1 VSVVRLR
8 PLVIVAD
15 DEPDALRLG
24 KLCLTRADFAVITA
38 GDGEEARDLIR
49 SESPDACVLDVA
61 MPRMTGLELTRLLRA
76 DAATAGLPILLLTA
90 AARLADE
97 TAGREA
103 GADAYLTKPFAAAD
117 LVARV
122 RELIA
127 ARGVSSERAGLTR
140 P

>member
-1 VSVVRLR
+1 VSVTRIR
-8 PLVIVAD
+8 PLIVAAD
-15 DEPDALRLG
+15 DEPDALRLVT
-24 KLCLTRADFAVITA
+24 LCLTRADFAVVTA
-38 GDGEEARDLIR
+38 TDGEAALGLIR

-76 DAATAGLPILLLTA
+76 DRATAGLPILLLTA

-97 TAGREA
+97 TAGCEA
-103 GADAYLTKPFAAAD
+103 GADVYLTKPFRAAD

-127 ARGVSSERAGLTR
+127 ARA